1 MAKVR
6 LDFRQS
12 DVHPGRDTFF
22 LANARRT
29 SPGRTAGRRRRRRR
43 RAAARPRS
51 VSSSGRGRATGAIDA
66 ADEWYGRATPT
77 QGGARH
83 ARRPNRRVPSA
94 RFGARRPL
102 CRRRRRRRSSAA
114 AASAAAASAASAA
127 SATATASVRTRH
139 RRQSVGRRTRPR
151 SCVSVFAPSAVRV
164 LCPNLPEEKSSTSGG
179 TEGSRPPE
187 TA

>member
-114 AASAAAASAASAA
+114 AASAA

-151 SCVSVFAPSAVRV
+151 SFVSVFAPSAVRV

-187 TA
+187 TATVSSA